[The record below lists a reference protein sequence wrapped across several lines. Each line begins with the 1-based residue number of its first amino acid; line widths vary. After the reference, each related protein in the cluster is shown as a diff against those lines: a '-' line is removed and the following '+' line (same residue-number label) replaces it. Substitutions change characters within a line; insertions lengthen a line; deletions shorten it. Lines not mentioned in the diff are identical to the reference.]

1 LSGIRRV
8 VQVQARGGKGQST
21 TEEVDQAA
29 EQYLDKANEYWDNV
43 KAKWDQTDEKPA
55 VVAIGVG
62 TFVTIWA
69 LSGLVDRIDKLPV
82 IGGLLELVGLLVTG
96 WFIYRYLVF
105 GPDREELKGN
115 LNGFLKRVTGDS
127 STKL

>member
-1 LSGIRRV
+1 MPPFP
-8 VQVQARGGKGQST
+8 
-21 TEEVDQAA
+21 AA
-29 EQYLDKANEYWDNV
+29 DVPVAKVSYKTLRAQ
-43 KAKWDQTDEKPA
+43 AKWDQTDEKPA

-105 GPDREELKGN
+105 GPDR
-115 LNGFLKRVTGDS
+115 
-127 STKL
+127 